1 MGVNLPTFLGIR
13 QDFSHGMTAGNNSDE
28 ITVRELFDSL
38 MGGTGGQGTA
48 FAQTHG
54 GIPGTLKKNAMKNA
68 GMIAAAV
75 IVTPIM
81 FKVGTKLLRKP
92 ILTPANRLL
101 KSAGLTGVKV

>member
-1 MGVNLPTFLGIR
+1 
-13 QDFSHGMTAGNNSDE
+13 
-28 ITVRELFDSL
+28 
-38 MGGTGGQGTA
+38 
-48 FAQTHG
+48 
-54 GIPGTLKKNAMKNA
+54 
-68 GMIAAAV
+68 MIAAAV